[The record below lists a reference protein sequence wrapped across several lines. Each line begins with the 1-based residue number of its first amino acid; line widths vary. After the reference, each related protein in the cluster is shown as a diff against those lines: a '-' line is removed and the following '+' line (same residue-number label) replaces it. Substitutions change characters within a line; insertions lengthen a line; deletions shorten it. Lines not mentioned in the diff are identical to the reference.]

1 MASLNFNGDQLG
13 VGNAIVSDITKYI
26 GTFSSK
32 LNSNITSVKSA
43 AKAYKVNLDN
53 TIVMDNIESDFE
65 NMKNSLDE
73 CAKLA
78 KNAYNLV
85 MEYNSGGLHNKALQ
99 SGKTDFDYFQIMAQ
113 NLVNEVNPNVAT
125 KVVATIGLSAF
136 KFGEGFTEFFEDIG
150 DFALSA
156 GSFVMS
162 ALGDDKAAK
171 TLADKASE
179 QWSVDMWENNSAFEW
194 FNKNSYYDKD
204 STAANLFKIGG
215 KVTAG
220 IVTGKVASNLYLSNG
235 ATSGAEAATKA
246 GEISKNVTKF
256 TNFLGSNGSNVASN
270 LRAGKSFEE
279 ATNRGLGTAMASFVL
294 TETVANPAG
303 AASRDLISKT
313 PIGEVVDTLDDHVT
327 NFVGQE
333 GKEFMKKG
341 IDIGTKEL
349 KKETTGNLVHGDG
362 NEKSEADIGAE
373 IASNTVIDTGKEVIK
388 NLF

>member
-78 KNAYNLV
+78 KDTYDLV
-85 MEYNSGGLHNKALQ
+85 MEYNSGGLHNKAIQ

-125 KVVATIGLSAF
+125 KVVATLGLSAF

-150 DFALSA
+150 DFGLSM
-156 GSFVMS
+156 GSVVMS
-162 ALGDDKAAK
+162 LLGNDKASK
-171 TLADKASE
+171 TLSDMASE
-179 QWSVDMWENNSAFEW
+179 QWSVDMWENNSVFEW

-204 STAANLFKIGG
+204 STTANLFKITG

-220 IVTGKVASNLYLSNG
+220 VVTGKVVSNAYLPGDAMS
-235 ATSGAEAATKA
+235 SAENAKSITK
-246 GEISKNVTKF
+246 I
-256 TNFLGSNGSNVASN
+256 TNIIGSNGSNIASN
-270 LRAGKSFEE
+270 LRAGKRIDE
-279 ATNRGLGTAMASFVL
+279 ASNHGMGTALASFVL
-294 TETVANPAG
+294 TEAISNPAG
-303 AASRDLISKT
+303 KAGREFISKT
-313 PIGEVVDTLDDHVT
+313 PIGGVVDKIDDHLT
-327 NFVGQE
+327 NYMGQE
-333 GKEFMKKG
+333 GKEFVKKG
-341 IDIGTKEL
+341 IDIWTKEF
-349 KKETTGNLVHGDG
+349 KKENTGNLVHVMVM
-362 NEKSEADIGAE
+362 KSQRLIQVLKLLQILQLILE
-373 IASNTVIDTGKEVIK
+373 K
-388 NLF
+388 NL